1 MLYRYIGTKKCLAW
15 LESGMIPSAWKV
27 SNASWLNNMSIK
39 TVYRLRKS
47 GCREMLTS
55 FIGPSQLACRMK
67 SGRVPGINCHIEG
80 REKVER
86 T

>member
-1 MLYRYIGTKKCLAW
+1 MLYRYIGTKKCLAR

-27 SNASWLNNMSIK
+27 SSASWLNNMSIK
-39 TVYRLRKS
+39 TMYRLRKS
-47 GCREMLTS
+47 GYREMLTS

-67 SGRVPGINCHIEG
+67 SGREPGINCRIEG